1 MSPIF
6 IHYWYSIAR
15 QYTHPTYIFARK
27 QHHDHHTRSWDDLHF
42 VTNDVAL
49 SLCLCLALHGCWQGA
64 EARDKP
70 FSSHHVI
77 RLCNYVTSY
86 LVFIR
91 QLAFTSSYNSVIKN
105 FIKIILPKRY
115 LTCSCGAEKEC
126 SDLVVLTSVRW
137 EGTVHVM
144 ANVDVLGS
152 ILAANIFIIFFVGEN
167 TLFLRKPFFET
178 WNWILSMITWIF

>member
-1 MSPIF
+1 MTIT
-6 IHYWYSIAR
+6 
-15 QYTHPTYIFARK
+15 Q
-27 QHHDHHTRSWDDLHF
+27 DDLHF
-42 VTNDVAL
+42 ATNDVAL

-115 LTCSCGAEKEC
+115 LTCMLWSRERMQWSCCIDISQVGGYGARDGQCWRSRLNFSGEYF
-126 SDLVVLTSVRW
+126 
-137 EGTVHVM
+137 HY
-144 ANVDVLGS
+144 
-152 ILAANIFIIFFVGEN
+152 FFCR
-167 TLFLRKPFFET
+167 RKYPFFYKE
-178 WNWILSMITWIF
+178 NHFLKLEIE